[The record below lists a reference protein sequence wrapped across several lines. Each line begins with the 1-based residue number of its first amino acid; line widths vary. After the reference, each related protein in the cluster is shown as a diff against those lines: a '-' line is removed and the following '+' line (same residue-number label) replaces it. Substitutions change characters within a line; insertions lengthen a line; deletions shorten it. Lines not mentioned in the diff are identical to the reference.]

1 MHPVPPSSP
10 TKRGEPQRREGEHPE
25 DLTSLEPSTPPPG
38 NVCGHRRAGERAT
51 LTEVESFT
59 QLDGP
64 ILYPIVARQLGY
76 LPYIMLR
83 DGNEDSICFL

>member
-1 MHPVPPSSP
+1 M
-10 TKRGEPQRREGEHPE
+10 EGEHPE
-25 DLTSLEPSTPPPG
+25 GLTSPEPSTPPPG
-38 NVCGHRRAGERAT
+38 NVCGHRGEEVKDT

-64 ILYPIVARQLGY
+64 VLYPNVGRQLGY